1 MKCEE
6 ALRRMEEYHDGEL
19 DSRTAAALESHLK
32 ECLSC
37 ARAREELNAESGIY
51 EAYRQNL
58 ERELDVPPGMWPRVH
73 AQAALARNQL
83 SARFLRPLSFLLPRS
98 PLARQAVFAA
108 LLVIVSIVG
117 TLTAVKLFET
127 DQEVARS
134 RPHAVSPRQGSAGMV
149 ERRLGSPAENHSLE
163 SAMRSIRRAEQDY
176 LEAIRLLSGIVDK
189 RKPTLDPRLVAEL
202 ERNLKAIDESIT
214 ATRQAYLAH
223 PSDPELAL
231 YMLAAYSKKVELLQ
245 ELAT

>member
-19 DSRTAAALESHLK
+19 DSRTAAALEAHLK
-32 ECLSC
+32 ECPSC
-37 ARAREELNAESGIY
+37 ARAREGLNAESGIY

-58 ERELDVPPGMWPRVH
+58 ERELQVPTAMWPRVQ
-73 AQAALARNQL
+73 AQAALARTQL
-83 SARFLRPLSFLLPRS
+83 SARLLRPLSLLLPNS
-98 PLARQAVFAA
+98 PLARQAIFAA
-108 LLVIVSIVG
+108 LLVIVSIAG

-127 DQEVARS
+127 GQEVSRS
-134 RPHAVSPRQGSAGMV
+134 RPVSPIGGLAGML
-149 ERRLGSPAENHSLE
+149 ERRFGSPAENRSLE

-176 LEAIRLLSGIVDK
+176 IEAIRLLSDIVDK
-189 RKPTLDPRLVAEL
+189 RKPTLDPWLVAEL
-202 ERNLKAIDESIT
+202 EKNLKAIDESIA

-245 ELAT
+245 ELAS